1 VAPGVGADAP
11 TLQETAE
18 TSMAS
23 GVNVTGLTLRAVAT
37 PLAAVGDGMQTAIT
51 VELTYPLAPGTQRIH
66 DTLALSVYALD
77 PDARVKARTIRQLR
91 FAGAAPAQDAVT
103 VLLDDLVELP
113 SDALTIR
120 IGVASQQLGRA
131 GTVHL
136 PLIVP
141 DPTAGDV
148 QLSGERCCHWPGRPA
163 STGAQ
168 RRFDCSSR
176 ALSADDRA
184 NVFARGDGPRLRPRL
199 LARRRRPQITVAITG
214 ATRQQPTLTG
224 IETLRGRAHG
234 TFAVDL
240 PLAGLTSGPSV
251 IEIGARLGRHV
262 ATRQTPVTIK

>member
-148 QLSGERCCHWPGRPA
+148 QLSGVAIGRGGPPA
-163 STGAQ
+163 PALNAGSIARAVPFQPTTARTFSQGETVRGFGRAFWRGADV
-168 RRFDCSSR
+168 RKSLLPSRAPRGSSR
-176 ALSADDRA
+176 PSLGSRRCAAARTARSPSTCRWPVLRRA
-184 NVFARGDGPRLRPRL
+184 RP
-199 LARRRRPQITVAITG
+199 
-214 ATRQQPTLTG
+214 
-224 IETLRGRAHG
+224 
-234 TFAVDL
+234 
-240 PLAGLTSGPSV
+240 
-251 IEIGARLGRHV
+251 
-262 ATRQTPVTIK
+262 